1 MEIGQELEEFIF
13 SNLNYAA
20 DAADAAVAACIMWT
34 PIWTINSW
42 KLPF

>member
-1 MEIGQELEEFIF
+1 MEIGQELEKFIF
-13 SNLNYAA
+13 SNLNY
-20 DAADAAVAACIMWT
+20 AADAAVAACIMWT